1 MAEAGVAISDLE
13 LRMTIK
19 TLAAKGQTK
28 RSIARQLDL
37 CEGTVRYH
45 LRRMASGA
53 VDGRAHQAHAAAA
66 HRDAIAHWLEQ
77 HERTTNLAALHD
89 WLIAEHDYTG
99 SLRSVQRYVAAA
111 YPPPPQRARRRIE
124 TPPGAQAQAD
134 WAEFP
139 RVVVGGELREL
150 QAFHLLLSH
159 SRGEAI
165 VWMYRQDQL
174 SWLTAHNEGF
184 TRLGGIPAVVR
195 VDNTKTA
202 VSRGAGAWGTINP
215 TYQRYARTVRF
226 HVDACAPY
234 SPQHKGKVER
244 SIRTDR
250 WRADPARQPW
260 DDLAELQAA
269 TDAEVERRARKR
281 ICPATGTS
289 VWEAWSEEQRHLAPL
304 PLLPQPFDLV
314 ATRQVGSDAL
324 VSFEGRQYSVPFA
337 HVGREVEVRGTAA
350 GVQILTG
357 TAIVAEHPRH
367 TAHRLVIDPAHYDG
381 PGTPQVQ
388 APTPLGRL
396 GRRLQEIA
404 TMPVAHRPV
413 DLYAALAEAAR

>member
-1 MAEAGVAISDLE
+1 LAEVGVAISDLE

-19 TLAAKGQTK
+19 TLAAKGQSK
-28 RSIARQLDL
+28 RSIARQLSL

-45 LRRMASGA
+45 LRRMAAGA
-53 VDGRAHQAHAAAA
+53 IDRRSRQAHAAAS
-66 HRDAIAHWLEQ
+66 HREAITHWMQQ
-77 HERTTNLAALHD
+77 HEGTTNLAALHE
-89 WLIAEHDYTG
+89 WLIAEHDYAG
-99 SLRSVQRYVAAA
+99 SLRSVQRYVSSV
-111 YPPPPQRARRRIE
+111 YPPPPRRARRRVE

-165 VWMYRQDQL
+165 VWSYRQDQL
-174 SWLTAHNEGF
+174 SWLSCHNEGF
-184 TRLGGIPAVVR
+184 ARLGGIPAVVR

-244 SIRTDR
+244 AIRSDR
-250 WRADPARQPW
+250 WGFDPTRQAW
-260 DDLAELQAA
+260 DDLAELQFM
-269 TDAEVERRARKR
+269 TDGQIERRARKR
-281 ICPATGTS
+281 RCPATGTS
-289 VWEAWSEEQRHLAPL
+289 VWEAWQEERRHLAPL
-304 PLLPQPFDLV
+304 PILPQPFDLV
-314 ATRQVGSDAL
+314 ATRRVGIDGL

-337 HVGREVEVRGTAA
+337 HVGRDVEVRGTARS
-350 GVQILTG
+350 VQVIAAHTV
-357 TAIVAEHPRH
+357 VAEHARG
-367 TAHRLVIDPAHYDG
+367 TAHRLVIEPSHYEG
-381 PGTPQVQ
+381 PSTPQVQ

-404 TMPVAHRPV
+404 ALPVAHRPV
-413 DLYAALAEAAR
+413 DLYAALVEVAR

>member
-1 MAEAGVAISDLE
+1 MAISDLE

-19 TLAAKGQTK
+19 TLAAKGQSK
-28 RSIARQLDL
+28 RAIARQLDL

-45 LRRMASGA
+45 LRRMAEGA
-53 VDGRAHQAHAAAA
+53 RDGRSRQPHAASRY
-66 HRDAIAHWLEQ
+66 RDAIDHWMQ
-77 HERTTNLAALHD
+77 QQDGAANLAALHD

-99 SLRSVQRYVAAA
+99 SLRSVQRFVSAA
-111 YPPPPQRARRRIE
+111 YPPPPRRARRRVE

-159 SRGEAI
+159 SRGAAI
-165 VWMYRQDQL
+165 VWAYRQDQL
-174 SWLTAHNEGF
+174 SWLEAHNEGF

-244 SIRTDR
+244 SIRSDR
-250 WRADPARQPW
+250 WCFDPTKQAW
-260 DDLAELQAA
+260 DDLAELQAV
-269 TDAEVERRARKR
+269 TDGDIERRARKR

-289 VWEAWSEEQRHLAPL
+289 VWEAWAEERRHLAPL
-304 PLLPQPFDLV
+304 PILPQPFDLV
-314 ATRQVGSDAL
+314 ATRRVGIDGL
-324 VSFEGRQYSVPFA
+324 VSFEGRQYSVPFP
-337 HVGREVEVRGTAA
+337 HVGTEVEVRGTARH
-350 GVQILTG
+350 VQVIATN
-357 TAIVAEHPRH
+357 TVVAEHPRG
-367 TAHRLVIDPAHYDG
+367 TAHRLVIDPSHYEG
-381 PGTPQVQ
+381 ASTPQVQ

-404 TMPVAHRPV
+404 SLPVVHRPV
-413 DLYAALAEAAR
+413 DLYAALAEVAR

>member
-1 MAEAGVAISDLE
+1 M
-13 LRMTIK
+13 
-19 TLAAKGQTK
+19 
-28 RSIARQLDL
+28 
-37 CEGTVRYH
+37 
-45 LRRMASGA
+45 
-53 VDGRAHQAHAAAA
+53 
-66 HRDAIAHWLEQ
+66 
-77 HERTTNLAALHD
+77 
-89 WLIAEHDYTG
+89 
-99 SLRSVQRYVAAA
+99 
-111 YPPPPQRARRRIE
+111 
-124 TPPGAQAQAD
+124 
-134 WAEFP
+134 
-139 RVVVGGELREL
+139 VGGELREL

-165 VWMYRQDQL
+165 VWTYRQDQL

-184 TRLGGIPAVVR
+184 TRLGGVPAVVR
-195 VDNTKTA
+195 VDYTKTA

-215 TYQRYARTVRF
+215 TYQRYARTLRF

-234 SPQHKGKVER
+234 SSQHKGKVER

-250 WRADPARQPW
+250 SRADPARRAW

-289 VWEAWSEEQRHLAPL
+289 VWEAWCEERRHLAPL

-314 ATRQVGSDAL
+314 ATRQVGGDAL

-337 HVGREVEVRGTAA
+337 QVGREVEVRGTAG
-350 GVQILTG
+350 GVQILAG
-357 TAIVAEHPRH
+357 AAIVAEHPPRG
-367 TAHRLVIDPAHYDG
+367 TAHRLVIDSAHYDG

-404 TMPVAHRPV
+404 ALPVAHRPV
-413 DLYAALAEAAR
+413 DLYAALAEVAR